1 MQDVYWRTP
10 NPALVLAAFIVWLC
24 LSNVLMINL
33 LIAMMT
39 KSFETFEEDTHRIW
53 LFPAAT
59 LVLYYERL
67 SLTQVFPDKA
77 RLQVLIFHCLAFPLL
92 QVLIFHCNTSFNQ
105 LPKIG
110 GDRLVRDC
118 EAR

>member
-59 LVLYYERL
+59 LVLSYERL
-67 SLTQVFPDKA
+67 LPSTQVSPDKA
-77 RLQVLIFHCLAFPLL
+77 RLQVFILHRHPNSLNF
-92 QVLIFHCNTSFNQ
+92 
-105 LPKIG
+105 LPA
-110 GDRLVRDC
+110 LMRDKFYYSHSKLKSR
-118 EAR
+118 EILRYE